1 MIEAAFVTPV
11 FFLLIFGIIEFG
23 FLFRNY
29 LTVSNAASVG
39 ARSASVAGND
49 DDADFFTLRSVNH
62 ALGAINL
69 KDLESIV
76 IFEADGPDSKPPANC
91 TGPTGASQV
100 SSGAQKGCNV
110 YNAYDLSRGLIE
122 IDPISGDEVPTRNFG
137 CLPATGTEPA
147 SVDIAFCP
155 ADRDPRLPNPDYVGV
170 YVAVSHKMITGFFGS
185 DRTLTDT
192 KVIRIEPERA
202 VS

>member
-1 MIEAAFVTPV
+1 MVEAAFVTPV
-11 FFLLIFGIIEFG
+11 FFLLIFAIIEFG

-49 DDADFFTLRSVNH
+49 LDADFFTLRSVNH
-62 ALGAINL
+62 GLAAINL
-69 KDLESIV
+69 RDLESIV
-76 IFEADGPDSKPPANC
+76 IFEADGPDDEPPANC
-91 TGPTGASQV
+91 IGPSGTSQAP
-100 SSGAQKGCNV
+100 SGTQRGCNV
-110 YNAYDLSRGLIE
+110 YHAYELSLGLVE
-122 IDPISGDEVPTRNFG
+122 DDGAGNEVPTNNFG
-137 CLPATGTEPA
+137 CHPATMADPA

-155 ADRDPRLPNPDYVGV
+155 TARDPKLPDPDFIGV
-170 YVAVSHKMITGFFGS
+170 YVAVNHRLITGFFGS

-202 VS
+202 TS